1 MNAETQSE
9 LCQDI
14 ARKLGGTEKSK
25 PRSSEGISGRDAHV
39 HDVRSVTSDAR
50 MLTTSTPFDSS
61 ESAVR

>member
-1 MNAETQSE
+1 MPRHSLNYVRTSHEN
-9 LCQDI
+9 
-14 ARKLGGTEKSK
+14 LGGTEKSK
-25 PRSSEGISGRDAHV
+25 SRSSEGISGRDAHV